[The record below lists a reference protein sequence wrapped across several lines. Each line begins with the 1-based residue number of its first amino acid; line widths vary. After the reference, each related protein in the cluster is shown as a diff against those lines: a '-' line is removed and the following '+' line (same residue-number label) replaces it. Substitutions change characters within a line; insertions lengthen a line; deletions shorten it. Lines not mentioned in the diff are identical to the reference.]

1 MACHVQLH
9 AAYLRHNIQCQ
20 ARCLNISP
28 LLSLLFT
35 SGQLVLSTAQRLSHT
50 QIPHSRTRLVCD
62 SLRLAMPSPHPS
74 NESSQKLAMKGFSL
88 SVLSKNGANT
98 NRNGT
103 SNAQANGKVHVTGGT
118 STKSSLGKRARN
130 AFGPGNQSD
139 DSGSEPEGALRN
151 NGRDKYSKEGR
162 KNGFEEVS
170 GLEHGRVVLKGAD
183 KQAARGKGED
193 LVIPK
198 MKNKDWRAEIRGR
211 NGAPKGK
218 NLLPPEVQ
226 AQRGAVAAGTT
237 EAVKTEG
244 VDVVNSQEGE
254 IRWGLTVRKTQKENG
269 EGSQAGIDTATEET
283 EQSQNGTEETKP
295 KTADEEALSAL
306 LGERKEK
313 KGPDLVIPVA
323 PSTTGRITE
332 GDAYKRAVRD
342 APEASILEDYERI
355 PVEEFGAALL
365 RGMGWNG
372 EIREGTKE
380 VKRRQNLLG
389 LGAKELK
396 GAEELGAWVQ
406 KSDTKRLNT
415 GGSSKNGGSGGERR
429 PKASE
434 YARERDRR
442 REEREDRGGGSYRRE
457 RERERERGY
466 RDGDRRR

>member
-1 MACHVQLH
+1 M
-9 AAYLRHNIQCQ
+9 
-20 ARCLNISP
+20 
-28 LLSLLFT
+28 T
-35 SGQLVLSTAQRLSHT
+35 
-50 QIPHSRTRLVCD
+50 
-62 SLRLAMPSPHPS
+62 
-74 NESSQKLAMKGFSL
+74 GFSF
-88 SVLSKNGANT
+88 SALSKSGAKT

-103 SNAQANGKVHVTGGT
+103 PITNSNGRVNRAGGAGA
-118 STKSSLGKRARN
+118 KSSLGKRGRG
-130 AFGPGNQSD
+130 AFSAGDRFD
-139 DSGSEPEGALRN
+139 DSDSENDGPFRS
-151 NGRDKYSKEGR
+151 NGRDNRGGQR
-162 KNGFEEVS
+162 KRDGFEEVS
-170 GLEHGRVVLKGAD
+170 GLEHGRVVLKGDDERLA
-183 KQAARGKGED
+183 KEKGKD

-198 MKNKDWRAEIRGR
+198 MKNKDWRAEVRAR
-211 NGAPKGK
+211 NGVNKGK

-226 AQRGAVAAGTT
+226 AQRAAEAPGTT
-237 EAVKTEG
+237 VRAKAEG
-244 VDVVNSQEGE
+244 VDVVNSLDGE
-254 IRWGLTVRKTQKENG
+254 IKWGLSVRKTQTEN
-269 EGSQAGIDTATEET
+269 EKQTDIETATEEV
-283 EQSQNGTEETKP
+283 EQSQDGTDESKP

-323 PSTTGRITE
+323 PSTSDRIAE

-342 APEASILEDYERI
+342 APEASTLEDYERI

-365 RGMGWNG
+365 RGMGWKG
-372 EIREGTKE
+372 EKREGATE

-406 KSDTKRLNT
+406 KSDIKRLNM
-415 GGSSKNGGSGGERR
+415 GGSSQNGGHGSERR

-434 YARERDRR
+434 YARERVRR